1 MRKEEYVLPV
11 GPYHPMLHEPEY
23 FTVFLEGERIVDLD
37 FKLGYNHRGVEKI
50 AASKENI
57 YQSFEVVSR
66 TCGICGEAYE
76 NCFANGVERI
86 LGIEAPERAKF
97 LRTLMT
103 ELNRIQS
110 HLLWLG
116 SFAYEIG
123 FETLFMHTW
132 ADREI
137 VLDLLEKITGN
148 RIHYSFLTI
157 GGTRKDVSEE
167 TKSMIKKSLKKLEK
181 RFKTRAEIFRTDKI
195 VNDRTEKVGVLKKD
209 KAEELGVVGPVA
221 RASDLKIDTR
231 KDSPYNVY
239 PELEFEVITEDKG
252 DARARM
258 LVRIREVFESIRIIE
273 QILEKIPSGK
283 VNLGRKFFTLKRGE
297 TVSLVEAPRGEL
309 LHYIKL
315 TDKKLKRI
323 RIRPPTYA
331 NLFGIKEML
340 KGGVL
345 ADIPPVI
352 SSIDPCFS
360 CTDRVLVVDLDE
372 EKSKVLKME
381 DLWNA

>member
-1 MRKEEYVLPV
+1 
-11 GPYHPMLHEPEY
+11 MLHEPEF
-23 FTVFLEGERIVDLD
+23 FTVFLEGEEIVDLD
-37 FKLGYNHRGVEKI
+37 FSLGYNHRGVEKI
-50 AASKENI
+50 AASKDNI

-76 NCFANGVERI
+76 NCFAIGIERI
-86 LGIEAPERAKF
+86 LGIEAPERAKYI
-97 LRTLMT
+97 RTILT

-132 ADREI
+132 EDREI
-137 VLDLLEKITGN
+137 VLNLLEKITGS
-148 RIHYSFLTI
+148 RIHYSFVTV
-157 GGTRKDVSEE
+157 GGTRGDITEE
-167 TKSMIKKSLKKLEK
+167 KKKQIRKSLKELEK
-181 RFKTRAEIFRTDKI
+181 RFRLRAEVFESDKI
-195 VNDRTEKVGVLKKD
+195 INKRTEKVGILKKE
-209 KAEELGVVGPVA
+209 KAKELGVVGPVA
-221 RASDLKIDTR
+221 RASDLKIDVR
-231 KDSPYNVY
+231 KDLPYNIY
-239 PELEFEVITEDKG
+239 PEIDFKVITEKG
-252 DARARM
+252 EDARARM
-258 LVRIREVFESIRIIE
+258 KVRIREVFESIRILE
-273 QILEKIPSGK
+273 QVLEKIPDGN
-283 VNLGRKFFTLKRGE
+283 VNLGKKFFTLKKGE

-315 TDKKLKRI
+315 SEKKLERI

-360 CTDRVLVVDLDE
+360 CTDRVLIIDLDDN
-372 EKSKVLKME
+372 KSKVLKME